1 MSNNQEQECRKIELQ
16 LKGCTLETASQ
27 LMDISERLA
36 QAVKEDNFTAV
47 CEAVHDIQGAY
58 DELASY
64 VMAFEEIIEEAS
76 KE

>member
-1 MSNNQEQECRKIELQ
+1 MSRKQELEQKKIELQ
-16 LKGCTLETASQ
+16 LKACTLETASQ

-47 CEAVHDIQGAY
+47 FEAVHDIQGAY